1 MVVLAG
7 REGAKCQEAYW
18 AAGVS
23 GSALAVNVCTPFR
36 NSARTRAHR
45 PTLQREDASMTG
57 RLPKPTPPSPQ
68 HILERAEKLLGRKQI
83 ADALKVSE
91 RVVETWCGGSATL
104 SDSHLLRLAELL
116 AKFAST
122 NR

>member
-1 MVVLAG
+1 
-7 REGAKCQEAYW
+7 
-18 AAGVS
+18 
-23 GSALAVNVCTPFR
+23 
-36 NSARTRAHR
+36 
-45 PTLQREDASMTG
+45 MTG
-57 RLPKPTPPSPQ
+57 PHPKPTPPSPQ

-91 RVVETWCGGSATL
+91 KVVETWCGGTGTL

-116 AKFAST
+116 AKFASG